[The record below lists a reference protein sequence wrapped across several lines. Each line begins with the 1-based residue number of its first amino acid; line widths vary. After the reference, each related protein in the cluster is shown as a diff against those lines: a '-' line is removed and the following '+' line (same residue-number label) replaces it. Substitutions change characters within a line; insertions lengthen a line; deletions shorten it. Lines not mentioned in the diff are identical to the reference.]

1 VWGEPSGW
9 RLYAMLFPVLV
20 IVGAGIWWR
29 VTGYRTDLGLGIAA
43 AGLAALVVG
52 LVASRAL
59 SRRG

>member
-1 VWGEPSGW
+1 
-9 RLYAMLFPVLV
+9 MLFPVLV

-59 SRRG
+59 

>member
-1 VWGEPSGW
+1 
-9 RLYAMLFPVLV
+9 MLFPVLV